1 MNEKKVPTGRSLAGK
16 VAAIT
21 GAGSGN
27 GRAIARRL
35 SKEGASVFASDLRQ
49 DLLTALES
57 EFDEAG
63 SVIASGVF
71 DASKVG
77 DAERFVNAVLDR
89 FGRIDIL
96 VNNAGG
102 IRAEP
107 FPDVSEDGWDWTVDL
122 NMKGPFFYMQ
132 EAAKRMIDQ
141 GEGTIINVASQAGIS
156 GPGTFSPP
164 YAASKAA
171 VINMTKVA
179 AEKLAGHGVTV
190 NSVAPGIVDT
200 SFNWVLDEE
209 VGVKQMGLSSGEFLK
224 SRADGIP
231 LGRISQPEDVSNV
244 VAFLA
249 SPDASYITGETIV
262 VTGGMA
268 MR

>member
-77 DAERFVNAVLDR
+77 DAERFVTAVMDR

-107 FPDVSEDGWDWTVDL
+107 FPEVSEDGWD
-122 NMKGPFFYMQ
+122 
-132 EAAKRMIDQ
+132 
-141 GEGTIINVASQAGIS
+141 
-156 GPGTFSPP
+156 
-164 YAASKAA
+164 
-171 VINMTKVA
+171 
-179 AEKLAGHGVTV
+179 
-190 NSVAPGIVDT
+190 
-200 SFNWVLDEE
+200 
-209 VGVKQMGLSSGEFLK
+209 
-224 SRADGIP
+224 
-231 LGRISQPEDVSNV
+231 
-244 VAFLA
+244 
-249 SPDASYITGETIV
+249 
-262 VTGGMA
+262 
-268 MR
+268 